1 MKRHMNRKSTIA
13 QSRRFQGFIRSNV
26 KNDFAEPE
34 VLEPSKVKAKKG
46 WLPVEHRTMLAERE
60 LVKRERPFEIRN
72 GNVIRR
78 PAIKTLF
85 THA

>member
-1 MKRHMNRKSTIA
+1 MANRKSTIG
-13 QSRRFQGFIRSNV
+13 QSSRFQGFIRRNI
-26 KNDFAEPE
+26 KNDFAEPD
-34 VLEPSKVKAKKG
+34 VIEPSTIKPKKG
-46 WLPVEHRTMLAERE
+46 WLPVEHRNLLAERE
-60 LVKRERPFEIRN
+60 LVKRERAFDIRN